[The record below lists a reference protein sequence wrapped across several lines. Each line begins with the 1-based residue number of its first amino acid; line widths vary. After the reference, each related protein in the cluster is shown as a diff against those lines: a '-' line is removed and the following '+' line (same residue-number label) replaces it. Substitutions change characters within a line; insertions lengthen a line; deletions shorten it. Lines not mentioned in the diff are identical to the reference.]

1 MMDYDEAKQEVND
14 AIDTMVEAGPG
25 DDDAEQAAVIVLS
38 KIAGETLIDIAES
51 LKEIADK
58 AVRG

>member
-1 MMDYDEAKQEVND
+1 MDYDEAKQEVND